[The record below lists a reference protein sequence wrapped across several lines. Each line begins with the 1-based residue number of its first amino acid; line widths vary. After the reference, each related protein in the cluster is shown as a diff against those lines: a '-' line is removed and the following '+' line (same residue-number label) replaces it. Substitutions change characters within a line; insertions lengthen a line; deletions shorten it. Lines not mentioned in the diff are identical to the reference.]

1 VTRMMQPQPLVS
13 SKSSSTRSTLGVRV
27 RPARYIRGPSRLGL
41 GLLSQK
47 LQLLICGLLELTVG
61 RRAPVSG
68 LAATVHR
75 GSGDV
80 FGG

>member
-1 VTRMMQPQPLVS
+1 MMQPQPLVS

-61 RRAPVSG
+61 RRTGVRSCSTVMHYASG
-68 LAATVHR
+68 LR
-75 GSGDV
+75 
-80 FGG
+80 